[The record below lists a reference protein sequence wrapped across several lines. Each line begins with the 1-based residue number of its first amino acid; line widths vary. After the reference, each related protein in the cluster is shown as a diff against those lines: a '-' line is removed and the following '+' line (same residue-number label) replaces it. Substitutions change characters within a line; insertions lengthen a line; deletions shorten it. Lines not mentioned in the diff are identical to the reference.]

1 MSNLLSPV
9 DLQALEA
16 VTGGASSR
24 CSPSDPVLKNI
35 TDLSN
40 TLKRVGSTAK
50 KTGFS
55 MTEILML
62 GLLMNRS
69 GPQVNVFVRR
79 HY

>member
-1 MSNLLSPV
+1 MSNLLIPV
-9 DLQALEA
+9 DSQALEA

-24 CSPSDPVLKNI
+24 CSPSDPVLKNL

-40 TLKRVGSTAK
+40 TLKSVGCASK

-55 MTEILML
+55 ITEILML
-62 GLLMNRS
+62 GLLMNRN